1 MLLKRTVAASRDV
14 AWHVYYYN
22 RRAKPRLLATSNA
35 RQIFPSFGVRLCL
48 RRAKSK
54 APALQKEL
62 SDTLIPPQGFEIWD
76 DRVPT
81 LSFGLFMFLTD
92 EQARG

>member
-35 RQIFPSFGVRLCL
+35 RQMYFIKVLL
-48 RRAKSK
+48 QQKS
-54 APALQKEL
+54 L
-62 SDTLIPPQGFEIWD
+62 TLVENRI
-76 DRVPT
+76 
-81 LSFGLFMFLTD
+81 
-92 EQARG
+92 